1 MKTFILIIIV
11 IILNLLA
18 GYLIGWLLNVLM
30 LKSKN
35 NLEEKNLPEKIFD
48 NQFKFLSFWLG
59 FIERASII
67 AALVISKGVN
77 SVSLGLIAGI
87 YVIVALPVNRDD
99 KKSNYSYE
107 LVIIGQ
113 LLTAWFAFGIWYLI
127 FKQ

>member
-1 MKTFILIIIV
+1 MKTFILIIIAL
-11 IILNLLA
+11 ILNILA
-18 GYLIGWLLNVLM
+18 GYLIGWILNTLM

-35 NLEEKNLPEKIFD
+35 NLEEKDLPEKIFD
-48 NQFKFLSFWLG
+48 NQFKLLSFWLG

-77 SVSLGLIAGI
+77 SISLGLIAGI
-87 YVIVALPVNRDD
+87 YVIVALPAKRDD

-107 LVIIGQ
+107 LVIVGQ

-127 FKQ
+127 FNK